1 MRRRSAASSR
11 STRRSP
17 AAALGAPL
25 AGGVA
30 IALVALLCDVPAAA
44 VDAGALAP
52 SERAAILALGPW
64 PQAPIRDADNPAS
77 GNPAG
82 IALGESLFHSPRL
95 SPTGLRCASCHE
107 PWRHFADGRVVAQGM
122 AAGSRNT
129 PSLLDAARQRQY
141 GWDGARDQLWQ
152 QSLRPLQDAR
162 EMPASNA
169 QVAALVRGDA
179 ALSARLA
186 AVFGDTPD
194 ADADGARVTREVG
207 LALAA
212 YVETLASPRTPFD
225 DWRDRLAGA
234 PGGLEPAAS
243 DAFPAAARR
252 GLRLFVGR
260 AGCAACHAG
269 PTFSDDA
276 FHLSLVHSMS
286 APGVPDTGHPGA
298 PANTFRTPGLRDVAS
313 TAPYLHDGSA
323 ARLCDA
329 VQPHAADRGDMPPL
343 LTAAERH
350 DLVAFLRTLSA
361 DASND
366 GAAEPCGGR

>member
-1 MRRRSAASSR
+1 MRRSL
-11 STRRSP
+11 
-17 AAALGAPL
+17 AAALGALL
-25 AGGVA
+25 AGSAV
-30 IALVALLCDVPAAA
+30 IALVALLGTTPAAA
-44 VDAGALAP
+44 TDAGALTPA
-52 SERAAILALGPW
+52 ERAAILALGPW
-64 PQAPIRDADNPAS
+64 PPAPMRDADNPAS

-107 PWRHFADGRVVAQGM
+107 PWRHFADGRIVAQGV

-129 PSLLDAARQRQY
+129 PSLLDAARHRHY

-162 EMPASNA
+162 EMPASIA

-179 ALSARLA
+179 ALSARA
-186 AVFGDTPD
+186 AAIFGAASD
-194 ADADGARVTREVG
+194 ADDARVTRDVG

-212 YVETLASPRTPFD
+212 YVETLATPRTPFD

-234 PGGLEPAAS
+234 PGGLEPAGSGAL
-243 DAFPAAARR
+243 PAAARR
-252 GLRLFVGR
+252 GLLLFVGH

-269 PTFSDDA
+269 PTLSDDA
-276 FHLSLVHSMS
+276 FHVSLVHSMT
-286 APGVPDTGHPGA
+286 APGVADTGHPGG
-298 PANTFRTPGLRDVAS
+298 PGNMFRTPGLRDVAS

-329 VQPHAADRGDMPPL
+329 VQPHAADPGNVPPL
-343 LTAAERH
+343 LTAAERR

-361 DASND
+361 ETAND
-366 GAAEPCGGR
+366 GTADACGDG

>member
-1 MRRRSAASSR
+1 MARRSAASSR
-11 STRRSP
+11 STRRSL
-17 AAALGAPL
+17 AAALGTLL
-25 AGGVA
+25 AGGAA
-30 IALVALLCDVPAAA
+30 IALVALLGTAPAAA
-44 VDAGALAP
+44 TDAGALTPA
-52 SERAAILALGPW
+52 ERAGILALGPW
-64 PQAPIRDADNPAS
+64 PPAQIRDAGNPAS

-107 PWRHFADGRVVAQGM
+107 PWRHFADGRVVAQGV

-129 PSLLDAARQRQY
+129 PSLLDAARHRHY

-162 EMPASNA
+162 EMPASTA

-179 ALSARLA
+179 ALSARAA
-186 AVFGDTPD
+186 AVFGAAPD
-194 ADADGARVTREVG
+194 ADDARVTREVG

-212 YVETLASPRTPFD
+212 YVETLATPRTPFD

-234 PGGLEPAAS
+234 SGGLEPAAS

-269 PTFSDDA
+269 PTLSDDA
-276 FHLSLVHSMS
+276 LHQSLVHSMT

-298 PANTFRTPGLRDVAS
+298 PENTFRTPGLRDVAS

-329 VQPHAADRGDMPPL
+329 VQPHAADPGGVPPSL
-343 LTAAERH
+343 SAGERR
-350 DLVAFLRTLSA
+350 DLVAFLRTLSTE
-361 DASND
+361 ASNG
-366 GAAEPCGGR
+366 GAAEACSDG